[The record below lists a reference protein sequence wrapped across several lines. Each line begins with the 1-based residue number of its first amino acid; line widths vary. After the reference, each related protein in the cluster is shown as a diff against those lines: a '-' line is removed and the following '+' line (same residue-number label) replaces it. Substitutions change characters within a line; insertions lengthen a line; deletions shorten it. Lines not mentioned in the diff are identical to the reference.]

1 MKSIRQILKDI
12 SSRTNSI
19 PSSFISKPSFL
30 FNPFNY
36 QVFIK
41 SYLIIF
47 RLLTSFDPHIA
58 HTNSFLAHTNSFLYN
73 TLEIQKKRIRLH
85 FLEGINRLI
94 LVINFIISLKNS
106 YNERFANNL
115 CNFIN
120 YQVYKVGLIIL

>member
-1 MKSIRQILKDI
+1 MRSIRQILKDI

-19 PSSFISKPSFL
+19 PSSFISKLSFL
-30 FNPFNY
+30 FNQFNY

-47 RLLTSFDPHIA
+47 RPFTSFDLHI
-58 HTNSFLAHTNSFLYN
+58 AHTNSFLYN
-73 TLEIQKKRIRLH
+73 TLRNQKKIIRLH